1 MTPPIQALIEK
12 EQKEVKADEQVDFIV
27 SSLSEERSAMI
38 ATASSIATLELSET
52 SLQISPTVA
61 VSELVPVEEPQPT
74 DSLEGVLVVETELA
88 SPKAEIGKETQAETK
103 TMTVTVVT
111 TDDETKGNSVSLG
124 FRASLYQGFQAALS
138 SLLGLTKPETS
149 EIVQESE
156 TLRLRKRVAELEKE
170 IDDLKSR
177 VAEKDTI
184 RQK

>member
-1 MTPPIQALIEK
+1 
-12 EQKEVKADEQVDFIV
+12 
-27 SSLSEERSAMI
+27 
-38 ATASSIATLELSET
+38 
-52 SLQISPTVA
+52 
-61 VSELVPVEEPQPT
+61 
-74 DSLEGVLVVETELA
+74 
-88 SPKAEIGKETQAETK
+88 
-103 TMTVTVVT
+103 MTVTVVT

-124 FRASLYQGFQAALS
+124 FRTSLYQGFQAALS

-149 EIVQESE
+149 EIEQESE